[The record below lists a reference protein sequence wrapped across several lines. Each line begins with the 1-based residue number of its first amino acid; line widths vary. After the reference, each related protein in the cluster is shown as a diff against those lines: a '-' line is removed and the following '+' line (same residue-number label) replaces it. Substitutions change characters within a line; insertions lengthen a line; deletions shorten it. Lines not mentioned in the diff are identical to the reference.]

1 MANRLWNGVLLH
13 LRRTA
18 LRSDG
23 GGLTDG
29 QLLER
34 FLATREEAAFEAL
47 LRRHGAMVLGVCR
60 RVLPNLHDAEDAFQA
75 TFLVLVHKAASVTAR
90 DSVGNWLYGVAYRT
104 AQKAR
109 TAAARR
115 RAKEKQMARPEARPA
130 PDDPWQELRPL
141 IDQELS
147 QLPDKYREPI
157 VLCDLEGHTR
167 KEAARRLGC
176 PEGTVSGRLARAR
189 VLLAKRLAQHGL
201 ALSAGAVAA
210 ALVQKA
216 AAVGV
221 PAPLAGSTVK
231 AAALVAAGHVAAGVV
246 SAPVL
251 ALTEGVLTTMF
262 LSKVKLGLAL
272 VLAAGLLVAGRGI
285 CYTPAAGEPVKAA
298 GSRTAPAVGTPAV
311 QAPAA
316 DAPKQ
321 EEEKINLPRT
331 PAPIQVLARIAP
343 DGKLVIKMVGGHTIR
358 LFNPGGPGPLRP
370 GPGGLP
376 GGAGGAGGAGGIR
389 VGFAGAGPAQD
400 VQSQTYN
407 LDDVE
412 VFDTK
417 GKKLDKKEVIKRL
430 KEETVALASLTGEK
444 VDPLHLRLIKDG
456 TLVFVLPLPKG
467 GPGGGFPGQPLP
479 PRAPG
484 IVPPGNVLPVIPG
497 VPTTA
502 PKKL

>member
-13 LRRTA
+13 LRRAT
-18 LRSDG
+18 LHNDG
-23 GGLTDG
+23 GALTDG

-90 DSVGNWLYGVAYRT
+90 ESVGNWLYGVAYRT

-115 RAKEKQMARPEARPA
+115 RAKEKQMARPEARPE

-189 VLLAKRLAQHGL
+189 ALLAKRLARHGL

-210 ALVQKA
+210 ALVENA
-216 AAVGV
+216 AAACV

-262 LSKVKLGLAL
+262 LSKVQSGLAL
-272 VLAAGLLVAGRGI
+272 VLAAGLLVAGGGI
-285 CYTPAAGEPVKAA
+285 CYTPVAGEPVKAD
-298 GSRTAPAVGTPAV
+298 GSQTAPAVGTRAV

-316 DAPKQ
+316 GAPKQ
-321 EEEKINLPRT
+321 EAAKLNLPRT
-331 PAPIQVLARIAP
+331 PAPVQVLAGIAP
-343 DGKLVIKMVGGHTIR
+343 DGNLVIKMVSGPMVR
-358 LFNPGGPGPLRP
+358 VFNPGGAGPLP
-370 GPGGLP
+370 AVPGGPP
-376 GGAGGAGGAGGIR
+376 GGPGGIR
-389 VGFAGAGPAQD
+389 VGFGGAGSVPE

-417 GKKLDKKEVIKRL
+417 GQKVDKKEVLRRL

-456 TLVFVLPLPKG
+456 ALVFVLPLPKG
-467 GPGGGFPGQPLP
+467 GPGGGLPGGPNILP
-479 PRAPG
+479 GRPG
-484 IVPPGNVLPVIPG
+484 IVPPGRNLPGVLPNAP
-497 VPTTA
+497 VP
-502 PKKL
+502 PKTGPEKM

>member
-1 MANRLWNGVLLH
+1 MANSLWTGVLLH
-13 LRRTA
+13 LRRAA
-18 LRSDG
+18 LQNDG
-23 GGLTDG
+23 SGLTDG

-34 FLATREEAAFEAL
+34 FLATRDEATFEAL

-90 DSVGNWLYGVAYRT
+90 ESVGNWLYGVAYRT

-115 RAKEKQMARPEARPA
+115 RTKEKQVARPEAVPE
-130 PDDPWQELRPL
+130 PDDPWHELRPL

-189 VLLAKRLAQHGL
+189 VLLAKRLARHGL

-210 ALVQKA
+210 ALMENA
-216 AAVGV
+216 AAARV
-221 PAPLAGSTVK
+221 PAPLMGSTVK
-231 AAALVAAGHVAAGVV
+231 AAALVAAGHLAAGVV
-246 SAPVL
+246 SAPVV

-272 VLAAGLLVAGRGI
+272 VLAVGLLVAGWGI
-285 CYTPAAGEPVKAA
+285 CYTPAADEPGKLD
-298 GSRTAPAVGTPAV
+298 GSRPAPAVVTPAIP
-311 QAPAA
+311 APAA
-316 DAPKQ
+316 GAPGKDD
-321 EEEKINLPRT
+321 EEINLPRT
-331 PAPIQVLARIAP
+331 LAPIQVLARIDS
-343 DGKLVIKMVGGHTIR
+343 DGQLVIKTAGVIVRFNGGR
-358 LFNPGGPGPLRP
+358 AGPVPAPGAGGPGQVPVP
-370 GPGGLP
+370 
-376 GGAGGAGGAGGIR
+376 GAGGGVRIGFGGAPPG
-389 VGFAGAGPAQD
+389 
-400 VQSQTYN
+400 VQSQTYK
-407 LDDVE
+407 LEDVE

-417 GKKLDKKEVIKRL
+417 GKKLDKKDVAKRL
-430 KEETVALASLTGEK
+430 KQETVALASVTGEN

-456 TLVFVLPLPKG
+456 TLVFVLPRPKG
-467 GPGGGFPGQPLP
+467 GPGGGFPGVPLP
-479 PRAPG
+479 GAPG
-484 IVPPGNVLPVIPG
+484 IAPPGNILPVIPG
-497 VPTTA
+497 VPTTE